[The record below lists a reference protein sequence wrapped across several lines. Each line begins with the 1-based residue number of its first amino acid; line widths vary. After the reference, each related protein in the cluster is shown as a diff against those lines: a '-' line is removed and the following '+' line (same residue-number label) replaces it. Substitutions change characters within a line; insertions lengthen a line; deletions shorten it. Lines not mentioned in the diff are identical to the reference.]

1 MSEEKQTF
9 YRGSALS
16 IFGSDRREDTMA
28 LVFALILAFAVYLA
42 Y

>member
-1 MSEEKQTF
+1 MSEEKQEF
-9 YRGSALS
+9 DRGSALS

-28 LVFALILAFAVYLA
+28 LMFALIIAFAVYLA

>member
-1 MSEEKQTF
+1 MSEENKEF
-9 YRGSALS
+9 DRGSALS

-28 LVFALILAFAVYLA
+28 LVFALIIAFAVYLA